1 MKIHCIWEHNGSDTL
16 LYSRDYIGAFTRGSC
31 LEEALSKMP
40 QEILAYS
47 RWIGQSITE
56 DITPIVAEEHIS
68 SLDICDADSDVIFD
82 SEKQSLTMEEYL
94 HLKAITLKSAE
105 DFLKMY
111 DSISDKHSSSL
122 KPKNTFIGPRPRT
135 AHEMYEHTKCVNS
148 YYFGEIGVSVS
159 NDGSILQCRK
169 NGFELLE
176 KQAGFLSNTVLTG
189 SYDEKWSLRKVLRRF
204 IWHDRIHG
212 KAMYRMAT
220 LTFGKNSVDNTF
232 GFN

>member
-1 MKIHCIWEHNGSDTL
+1 MKIHCIWEHNGNDTL
-16 LYSRDYIGAFTRGSC
+16 LYSKDYIGAFTRGSS

-56 DITPIVAEEHIS
+56 GITPIIAEEHIS

-82 SEKQSLTMEEYL
+82 SEKQPLTMEEYL

-122 KPKNTFIGPRPRT
+122 KPKNTFIGPKPRT
-135 AHEMYEHTKCVNS
+135 AHEMYEHTKCVNR
-148 YYFGEIGVSVS
+148 YYFGEIGVSAT
-159 NDGSILQCRK
+159 NEGTILECRK
-169 NGFELLE
+169 NGFEILE
-176 KQAGFLSNTVLTG
+176 KQKNFLSNIVLTG
-189 SYDEKWSLRKVLRRF
+189 SYNEKWSLRKVMRRF
-204 IWHDRIHG
+204 VWHDRIHG
-212 KAMYRMAT
+212 KAMYRMAK
-220 LTFGKNSVDNTF
+220 LTFGEHSVNNTLC
-232 GFN
+232 FN